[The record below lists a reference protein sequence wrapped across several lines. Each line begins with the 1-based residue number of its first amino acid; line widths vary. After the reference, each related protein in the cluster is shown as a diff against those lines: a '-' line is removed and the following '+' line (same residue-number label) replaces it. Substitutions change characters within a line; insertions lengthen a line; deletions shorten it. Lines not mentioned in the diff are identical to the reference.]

1 LISVLLISDGLDLQQ
16 LRPASTAF
24 SVSLAELKTP
34 RSEFLLTAK
43 ACSRWLAL
51 ITCLEQVVGLKIPR
65 LKIKSRKL
73 IEINKIYPMS
83 SI

>member
-1 LISVLLISDGLDLQQ
+1 MVSVLLVGDGLDLQQ

-34 RSEFLLTAK
+34 RSEFLLTPK
-43 ACSRWLAL
+43 ACSSWLAL
-51 ITCLEQVVGLKIPR
+51 INCLGQVVGVKIPR
-65 LKIKSRKL
+65 LEIKSRKL